1 MIEHHNR
8 RRAVVVC
15 TGIREIIYT
24 RVLCVDSTSAVLRV
38 VCALVYMY
46 TVLVRSEFAHLLY
59 IG

>member
-1 MIEHHNR
+1 M
-8 RRAVVVC
+8 VC
-15 TGIREIIYT
+15 TGIREMICT